1 MRRLDM
7 DALELLRLLLRYVHL
22 VGFAVLLGAVTVQYL
37 TQDGRLT
44 TLVRVGLGTALVSGV
59 VLAAPFP
66 RDDELN
72 YVKVGVK
79 LAVAFAIGIVLSFSV
94 RHKRPVTTREF
105 GGIAGLAVV
114 NAAVA
119 VFWR

>member
-1 MRRLDM
+1 M
-7 DALELLRLLLRYVHL
+7 ELLRLLLRYVHL
-22 VGFAVLLGAVTVQYL
+22 IGFAVLLGTVVVQYL
-37 TQDGRLT
+37 TQDSRLI
-44 TLVRVGLGTALVSGV
+44 TLLRVGLGTTLISGV
-59 VLAAPFP
+59 ILAAPFP
-66 RDDELN
+66 RDDDLN

-105 GGIAGLAVV
+105 GGIAGLALV
-114 NAAVA
+114 NAAIA